1 MEEKCEFGTADANW
15 DNKFSDK
22 IFFSLFRNVCTSI
35 DAEFEGELIDV
46 QGLGFYYVIWAFF
59 EK

>member
-46 QGLGFYYVIWAFF
+46 QGLGFYYVI
-59 EK
+59 